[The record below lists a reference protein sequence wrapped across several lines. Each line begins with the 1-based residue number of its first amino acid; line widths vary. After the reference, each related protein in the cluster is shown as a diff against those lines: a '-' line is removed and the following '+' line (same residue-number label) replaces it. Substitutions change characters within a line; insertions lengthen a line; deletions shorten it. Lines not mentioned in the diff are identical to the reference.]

1 MNKMPIETLIAYLE
15 DFKKNLVP
23 GKHLYVK
30 VNGTLLVCSDKAC
43 KIVQASIWIILVNF
57 IENFLII

>member
-1 MNKMPIETLIAYLE
+1 MNKMSIETLIAYLE

-23 GKHLYVK
+23 GKQLYVK

-43 KIVQASIWIILVNF
+43 KIVKASIWIITDGYVHRQQF
-57 IENFLII
+57 V

>member
-43 KIVQASIWIILVNF
+43 KIVQASI
-57 IENFLII
+57 